1 MTRMRIG
8 SKPHFTLVR
17 LVSIWLNRQIYDR
30 EYAALYLDALQFAP
44 GVAGLPAPDASYGPS
59 FMTLVNGSG
68 SVAAPAQAGVPQP
81 QPQAHPNAAAPVP
94 VTVSTAHPMAA
105 SSIAASSF
113 TSPQPGDSEL
123 AQAIQKLMDC
133 IRLYREQLA
142 HTRRLVDTS
151 QPTSVISTLKPIL
164 QALSQS
170 EPSLLAPERTL
181 PRILAMERERSAAFA
196 APPPPHPQPQY
207 QQAVEPQPP
216 SHAQFSQPQ
225 YPQASPAS
233 YQTAQ
238 PPSQTQTYS
247 AQQSYSNAYAAPE
260 IGHRRS
266 EPYTAAAVSS
276 EPTTEKKVRVE
287 ETSSLEQSSAPA
299 QSDYIPPDV
308 KLSEAAKAISD
319 AVAALQG
326 VLDLSSLDNLDSAL
340 PPEGIYHDYRQEE
353 QAAEEELRTQS
364 YQYNQEPVEQGTPK
378 DFGDNDE

>member
-1 MTRMRIG
+1 
-8 SKPHFTLVR
+8 
-17 LVSIWLNRQIYDR
+17 
-30 EYAALYLDALQFAP
+30 
-44 GVAGLPAPDASYGPS
+44 
-59 FMTLVNGSG
+59 
-68 SVAAPAQAGVPQP
+68 
-81 QPQAHPNAAAPVP
+81 
-94 VTVSTAHPMAA
+94 
-105 SSIAASSF
+105 
-113 TSPQPGDSEL
+113 
-123 AQAIQKLMDC
+123 
-133 IRLYREQLA
+133 
-142 HTRRLVDTS
+142 
-151 QPTSVISTLKPIL
+151 
-164 QALSQS
+164 
-170 EPSLLAPERTL
+170 
-181 PRILAMERERSAAFA
+181 MERERSAAFA